1 MANKFIKVT
10 PKGEKQ
16 PRIVLATLKAF
27 YLSQGAKVEIP
38 TDEEVYAAEPTERPR
53 NTAPAQP
60 TASQANEIAQ
70 LKAQIAEAAKANA
83 ELAQH
88 ATQDQATIQQ
98 QAAELADLRT
108 KLEAAE
114 ITITESEKVIENLRK
129 ELAKTETKANKKA
142 AAAQ

>member
-60 TASQANEIAQ
+60 TADQAKEIE
-70 LKAQIAEAAKANA
+70 LLRKANTA
-83 ELAQH
+83 YEERDANLRK
-88 ATQDQATIQQ
+88 TIEQ
-98 QAAELADLRT
+98 QAAELADLRG

-114 ITITESEKVIENLRK
+114 TTITESEKVIENLRK

-142 AAAQ
+142 ANAQ

>member
-60 TASQANEIAQ
+60 TADQAKEIE
-70 LKAQIAEAAKANA
+70 LLRKANTA
-83 ELAQH
+83 YEERDANLRK
-88 ATQDQATIQQ
+88 TIEQ

-114 ITITESEKVIENLRK
+114 TTITESEKVIENLRK